1 MTMEQLEMYSKPM
14 VNGTKVDPAAGVTYA
29 WHNLN
34 VYAPSKGLIKKS
46 EEFHILKNVSGMC
59 EGGQLLA
66 IMGASGAG
74 KTTLLN
80 VLTFRSKKL
89 RIEGDIHINGRPVNL
104 RTIAGV
110 SAYVQQEDLFT
121 GVFTVKEQLMFNAQ
135 LRIGKEVSEKERKQ
149 RVHEVMRELGLNKC
163 ADTRIGIPGRVKGIS
178 GGEKKR
184 LAFAC
189 EVSIKFT
196 KHGP

>member
-1 MTMEQLEMYSKPM
+1 MQKT
-14 VNGTKVDPAAGVTYA
+14 NGDPSGSSPTVDPTAGVTYA
-29 WHNLN
+29 WRNLN
-34 VYAPSKGLIKKS
+34 VYAPGKGLVKKS
-46 EEFHILKNVSGMC
+46 PEVHILKKVSGLC

-80 VLTFRSKKL
+80 VLTYRTRKL
-89 RIEGDIHINGRPVNL
+89 KIDGDIYINGRPVDV

-121 GVFTVKEQLMFNAQ
+121 GVFTVKEQLTFNAQ
-135 LRIGKEVSEKERKQ
+135 LRIGKEVSDKERKR
-149 RVHEVMRELGLNKC
+149 RVEEVMKELGLTKC
-163 ADTRIGIPGRVKGIS
+163 ADTRIGIPGRIKGIS

-189 EVSIKFT
+189 EE
-196 KHGP
+196 KHAEPGGLA